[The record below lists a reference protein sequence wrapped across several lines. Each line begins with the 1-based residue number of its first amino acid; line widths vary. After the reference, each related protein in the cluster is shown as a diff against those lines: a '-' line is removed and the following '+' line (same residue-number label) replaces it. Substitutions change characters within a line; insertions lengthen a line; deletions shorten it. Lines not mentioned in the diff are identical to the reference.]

1 MKIKDLENKHKD
13 EIIFVIGS
21 GPSLHFVNPDLI
33 NDYTKI
39 CVNASIMKFSG
50 ADYFLS
56 DDEDIVF
63 HSFFQKDLLLS
74 SAICLFYRKKLEGLT
89 NLIPKER
96 TIFFDHKLWYNPATK
111 EKPTEG
117 LVMTKD
123 ANLPV
128 IGARNSLASAVHF
141 AYIMGAKKI
150 VILGADCCYDGNKK
164 YFWEYDGEKKVKR
177 LDNRA
182 GLFFPKRKINNV
194 VVDTSTIDFMAYW
207 RELAE
212 QAKKQNID
220 IINASGGIMDA
231 FPREKIEDILKPEL

>member
-1 MKIKDLENKHKD
+1 
-13 EIIFVIGS
+13 
-21 GPSLHFVNPDLI
+21 
-33 NDYTKI
+33 
-39 CVNASIMKFSG
+39 MKFPN

-56 DDEDIVF
+56 DDEDIVR
-63 HSFFQKDLLLS
+63 HGYAYDELMKSNI
-74 SAICLFYRKKLEGLT
+74 ICLFYRKKLEGLT

-96 TIFFDHKLWYNPATK
+96 TIWFDHKTWYNPSTK
-111 EKPTEG
+111 EKPVDG

-141 AYIMGAKKI
+141 AYIIGAKKI

-164 YFWEYDGEKKVKR
+164 YYWEYDGEKKDKR
-177 LDNRA
+177 LDKKQ
-182 GLFFPKRKINNV
+182 GLFFPKRKIKDV
-194 VVDTSTIDFMAYW
+194 IVDISTIDFMAYW

-231 FPREKIEDILKPEL
+231 FPRMKIEDILKLKL